1 MKRLRGV
8 VIAIIIVYLMWQIM
22 WHINGD
28 SLEYNTSS
36 HQYYVT
42 HGLEETSSK
51 NLVTAIYLDYRLF
64 DSFFEASI
72 LLIAVTGIAFMA
84 IKDED
89 LL

>member
-1 MKRLRGV
+1 MNKIRSVLVTG
-8 VIAIIIVYLMWQIM
+8 AILFLMIQIL

-28 SLEYNTSS
+28 DISYNQLS
-36 HQYYVT
+36 QNYYIEN
-42 HGLEETSSK
+42 GLEETSSM

-64 DSFFEASI
+64 DSFFEAST

>member
-1 MKRLRGV
+1 MKRIKNFA
-8 VIAIIIVYLMWQIM
+8 IALLIVFMMVQILG
-22 WHINGD
+22 HINGD
-28 SLEYNTSS
+28 NLTYNEASQS
-36 HQYYVT
+36 YYIKN
-42 HGLEETSSK
+42 GLQETSSL

-72 LLIAVTGIAFMA
+72 LLVAVTGIAFMA

>member
-1 MKRLRGV
+1 MNKLKKFA
-8 VIAIIIVYLMWQIM
+8 IALLIIIIMVQILG
-22 WHINGD
+22 HINGD
-28 SLEYNTSS
+28 NLTYNDISQS
-36 HQYYVT
+36 YYIRN
-42 HGLEETSSK
+42 GLQETSSL

-72 LLIAVTGIAFMA
+72 LLVVVTGIAFMA

>member
-1 MKRLRGV
+1 MKKIRKIL
-8 VIAIIIVYLMWQIM
+8 IALLITFMMLQIL

-28 SLEYNTSS
+28 NLEYNKLS
-36 HQYYVT
+36 QDYYIEN
-42 HGLEETSSK
+42 GLAETSSK

>member
-1 MKRLRGV
+1 MKQRRRIMI
-8 VIAIIIVYLMWQIM
+8 VILLFILSFQIGM
-22 WHINGD
+22 NVNSD
-28 SLEYNTSS
+28 KYEYNDLSKS
-36 HQYYVT
+36 YYIEKAY
-42 HGLEETSSK
+42 EETSSL

-72 LLIAVTGIAFMA
+72 LLVSVTGIAFMT

>member
-1 MKRLRGV
+1 MNKLRSFL
-8 VIAIIIVYLMWQIM
+8 IASLILFLMLQIL

-28 SLEYNTSS
+28 KLEYNTLS
-36 HQYYVT
+36 QDYYIKY
-42 HGLEETSSK
+42 GLEETSSL

-64 DSFFEASI
+64 DSFFETST

>member
-1 MKRLRGV
+1 MKKLRAVLVGI
-8 VIAIIIVYLMWQIM
+8 VIIFLMGQIL
-22 WHINGD
+22 WHINED

-36 HQYYVT
+36 HLYYVEN
-42 HGLEETSSK
+42 GLRETSSM

>member
-1 MKRLRGV
+1 MNKLRSFL
-8 VIAIIIVYLMWQIM
+8 IASLILFLMLQIL

-28 SLEYNTSS
+28 NVEYNTLS
-36 HQYYVT
+36 QDYYIEK
-42 HGLEETSSK
+42 GEKETSSL

-72 LLIAVTGIAFMA
+72 LLVAVTGIAFMA

>member
-1 MKRLRGV
+1 MKKIRSIA
-8 VIAIIIVYLMWQIM
+8 IAIIIIYMLSQIM

-36 HQYYVT
+36 HTYYVEN
-42 HGLEETSSK
+42 GLEETSSK

-72 LLIAVTGIAFMA
+72 LLVAVTGIAFMA

>member
-1 MKRLRGV
+1 MKKVRGFLV
-8 VIAIIIVYLMWQIM
+8 AVIIIYMMFQIM

-36 HQYYVT
+36 HTYYVEN
-42 HGLEETSSK
+42 GLAETSSK

-72 LLIAVTGIAFMA
+72 LLVAVTGIAFMA

>member
-1 MKRLRGV
+1 MNKLKKFA
-8 VIAIIIVYLMWQIM
+8 IALLIIIIMVQILG
-22 WHINGD
+22 HINGD
-28 SLEYNTSS
+28 NLTYNDISQS
-36 HQYYVT
+36 YYIKN
-42 HGLEETSSK
+42 GLQETSSL

-72 LLIAVTGIAFMA
+72 LLVVVTGIAFMA

>member
-1 MKRLRGV
+1 MNKLRSFL
-8 VIAIIIVYLMWQIM
+8 IASLILFLMLQIL

-28 SLEYNTSS
+28 NIEYNTLS
-36 HQYYVT
+36 QDYYIEK
-42 HGLEETSSK
+42 GEKETSSL

-72 LLIAVTGIAFMA
+72 LLVAVTGIAFMA

>member
-1 MKRLRGV
+1 MKRFKNIMVALL
-8 VIAIIIVYLMWQIM
+8 ILIMMNQIF

-28 SLEYNTSS
+28 NLTYNDRSQS
-36 HQYYVT
+36 YYIEK
-42 HGLEETSSK
+42 GLEETSSL

-64 DSFFEASI
+64 DSFFEAGI
-72 LLIAVTGIAFMA
+72 LLVVVTGIAFMA

>member
-1 MKRLRGV
+1 MNKIRSV
-8 VIAIIIVYLMWQIM
+8 FVIGAILFLMLQIL

-28 SLEYNTSS
+28 DMSYNRLS
-36 HQYYVT
+36 QDYYIEK
-42 HGLEETSSK
+42 GLEETSSK

-64 DSFFEASI
+64 DSFFETST

>member
-1 MKRLRGV
+1 MNKLKKFA
-8 VIAIIIVYLMWQIM
+8 IALLIIIMLTQILG
-22 WHINGD
+22 HINGD
-28 SLEYNTSS
+28 NLTYNDISQS
-36 HQYYVT
+36 YYISK
-42 HGLEETSSK
+42 GLQETSSL

-72 LLIAVTGIAFMA
+72 LLVVVTGIAFMA

>member
-1 MKRLRGV
+1 MKKLRGV
-8 VIAIIIVYLMWQIM
+8 LIGVVIVYLMGQIL

-36 HQYYVT
+36 HSYYVEN
-42 HGLEETSSK
+42 GLRETSSM

-72 LLIAVTGIAFMA
+72 LLVAVTGIAFMA

>member
-1 MKRLRGV
+1 MSKLRPLFIV
-8 VIAIIIVYLMWQIM
+8 AVILVLMLQIL

-28 SLEYNTSS
+28 NVAYNRLS
-36 HQYYVT
+36 QDYYIE
-42 HGLEETSSK
+42 HGLEETSSM

-64 DSFFEASI
+64 DSFFEAST